1 MIKNGEVQL
10 IINTP
15 AGKTPRVDE
24 VRIRSAAVA
33 QKIPIMTTLA
43 GANAALQGIQAFRG
57 KGAHRLL
64 AAGIS
69 RCVARR
75 D

>member
-1 MIKNGEVQL
+1 VQL

-15 AGKTPRVDE
+15 AGKSPRVDE

-33 QKIPIMTTLA
+33 RKVPIMTTLA
-43 GANAALQGIQAFRG
+43 GANAALLGIKAMRD
-57 KGAHRLL
+57 KGLSVRSLQEYHADPGH
-64 AAGIS
+64 
-69 RCVARR
+69 